1 MLPDSN
7 YNTDQLRIQPV
18 CPSEMHAAALK
29 NIYIIALDKFIFFA
43 IMIIESCS
51 QYGKE
56 RMISAN
62 KDLL

>member
-18 CPSEMHAAALK
+18 CPSEMHAAVRK
-29 NIYIIALDKFIFFA
+29 NIYIIALDKFTFFA
-43 IMIIESCS
+43 IMIIYRVSPYDE
-51 QYGKE
+51 E
-56 RMISAN
+56 RMISEN